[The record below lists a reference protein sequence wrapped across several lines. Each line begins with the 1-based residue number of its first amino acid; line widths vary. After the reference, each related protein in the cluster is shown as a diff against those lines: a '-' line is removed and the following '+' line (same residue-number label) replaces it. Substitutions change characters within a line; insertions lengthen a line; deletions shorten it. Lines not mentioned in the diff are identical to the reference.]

1 MYPFIKLCIHFVVAQ
16 HPQTLSMIVTI
27 RGTMRFVDG
36 LKLAIAKLIEY
47 FTGTII
53 SEIGL
58 LLVGVVCFK
67 GDYQTPQV
75 TLYVEIAPGNQ
86 RTVMGVEG
94 GNLQDIMHDTCTT

>member
-58 LLVGVVCFK
+58 F
-67 GDYQTPQV
+67 
-75 TLYVEIAPGNQ
+75 
-86 RTVMGVEG
+86 
-94 GNLQDIMHDTCTT
+94 